1 MWRVQWPFM
10 TDTVTPENTA
20 NTAAP
25 APDSFIDAEI
35 VPVVDDAAEVES
47 DIRRRALAIRE
58 ALERQLG
65 AGQGLSEELLGAAT
79 DAGVALVESPAT
91 LIAAVRGGAT
101 LPAAFGETGDTVGDS
116 VAAAGSRIR
125 TAVGEYVGR
134 QAVLPNA
141 VIVGTA
147 EVAGA
152 LVRAQG
158 ELASCAVDGAFA
170 VAATASHRG
179 DVRDAIDREWSEF
192 NATAVELRDTVEARI
207 SVARQSIRDAIA

>member
-101 LPAAFGETGDTVGDS
+101 LPAAFGETGDTVGDF

-141 VIVGTA
+141 VIVGAA

-192 NATAVELRDTVEARI
+192 NATAVELRDTVEARV

>member
-101 LPAAFGETGDTVGDS
+101 LPAAFGETGDTVGDF

-141 VIVGTA
+141 VIVGAA

-170 VAATASHRG
+170 VATTTSHRG

-192 NATAVELRDTVEARI
+192 NATAVELRDTVEARV

>member
-192 NATAVELRDTVEARI
+192 NATAVELRDTVEARL

>member
-1 MWRVQWPFM
+1 MRRVQWPFM

-20 NTAAP
+20 NTTAP
-25 APDSFIDAEI
+25 APDNFVDAEI
-35 VPVVDDAAEVES
+35 VPMVDEAAEMET
-47 DIRRRALAIRE
+47 DIRQRVLAFRE
-58 ALERQLG
+58 ALERQLD
-65 AGQGLSEELLGAAT
+65 AGQDLSEQLFGATT
-79 DAGVALVESPAT
+79 DAGVAVVESPARV
-91 LIAAVRGGAT
+91 IAAVRGGAT
-101 LPAAFGETGDTVGDS
+101 LPAALGETSEAVQDS

-125 TAVGEYVGR
+125 TAVGDYVGQ

-141 VIVGTA
+141 VIAGAA

-158 ELASCAVDGAFA
+158 ELASSAVDGAFS
-170 VAATASHRG
+170 VAATASRRG

-207 SVARQSIRDAIA
+207 AVARQSIRDAIS

>member
-1 MWRVQWPFM
+1 MWRVQWVFM
-10 TDTVTPENTA
+10 TDTVTPENT
-20 NTAAP
+20 TAP
-25 APDSFIDAEI
+25 DPDSFVDAEI
-35 VPVVDDAAEVES
+35 VPVADNAAAADVGL
-47 DIRRRALAIRE
+47 RRRAVAVRE

-65 AGQGLSEELLGAAT
+65 AGQGLSEELFAATT
-79 DAGVALVESPAT
+79 DAGVAIVESPARV
-91 LIAAVRGGAT
+91 IAAVRGGAT
-101 LPAAFGETGDTVGDS
+101 LPAALGETSEAVGDC

-125 TAVGEYVGR
+125 TAVGDYVGQ

-141 VIVGTA
+141 VIVGAA

-158 ELASCAVDGAFA
+158 ELSAFAVDGAFA
-170 VAATASHRG
+170 VAATASRRG

-192 NATAVELRDTVEARI
+192 NATAVELRDTVEARM

>member
-1 MWRVQWPFM
+1 MRRVQWRFM

-20 NTAAP
+20 NITTP

-35 VPVVDDAAEVES
+35 VPVVDQAAEVES
-47 DIRRRALAIRE
+47 DIRRRAVALRA
-58 ALERQLG
+58 ALERQLD
-65 AGQGLSEELLGAAT
+65 AGQGLSEELLGATT
-79 DAGVALVESPAT
+79 DAGVAIVESPAKV
-91 LIAAVRGGAT
+91 IAAVRSGAT
-101 LPAAFGETGDTVGDS
+101 LPAALGETGDAVQDC

-125 TAVGEYVGR
+125 TAVGDYVGR

-141 VIVGTA
+141 VIVGAA
-147 EVAGA
+147 EVTGA

-158 ELASCAVDGAFA
+158 ELASTAVDGAFA
-170 VAATASHRG
+170 VATTATRRG

-192 NATAVELRDTVEARI
+192 NATAVELRDAVEARA

>member
-65 AGQGLSEELLGAAT
+65 AGQGLSGELLGAAT
-79 DAGVALVESPAT
+79 DAGVAVVESPAM

-141 VIVGTA
+141 VIVGAA

-170 VAATASHRG
+170 VATTASHRG